1 MAGERI
7 IDRARIAIRLRLF
20 VFGLLAKLDDLPA
33 TVVAVCSD
41 VMSPMS
47 LSGARIDGQR
57 RPLQRIVRATHIAA
71 RW

>member
-20 VFGLLAKLDDLPA
+20 FFGLLAKLDDLAA
-33 TVVAVCSD
+33 TIVAVRSD
-41 VMSPMS
+41 VVTPMG
-47 LSGARIDGQR
+47 LAGARIDGQR
-57 RPLQRIVRATHIAA
+57 RPFQRIVRATHIAA